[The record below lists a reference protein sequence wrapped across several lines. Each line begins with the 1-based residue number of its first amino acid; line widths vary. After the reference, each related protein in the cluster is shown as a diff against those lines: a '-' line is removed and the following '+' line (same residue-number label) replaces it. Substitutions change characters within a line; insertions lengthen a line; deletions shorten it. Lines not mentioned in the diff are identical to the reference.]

1 MTPTTNSLSHLE
13 SLPDELLLKII
24 PFLTIKDLKSLSL
37 ASYRLFDV
45 TSTEEL
51 WESVVIRKYQVR
63 KNGIQPVLKK
73 RFKTLISLDLS
84 GVFCISTAD
93 FTALM
98 TFIKVSSIKNVNLSL
113 VKIEKDRFPRQM
125 PCNKAL
131 SKVDANLLADAVNAL
146 ESVDL
151 SGTCLEILQTLAI
164 FEKIISATKLM
175 KLVIGGIN
183 LIGVPTDLFV
193 NALSRINQV
202 ELFESHM
209 NNNGSYNS
217 FSESQIL
224 GLFRKLEEVTV
235 LRSLSVSKY
244 NTSYYF
250 KEFKE
255 ALKDVQLCTVDHEVM
270 SLNKD
275 KYMYNAQYD
284 KYILNK

>member
-24 PFLTIKDLKSLSL
+24 PLLTIKDLKSLSL

-93 FTALM
+93 FTDLM

-113 VKIEKDRFPRQM
+113 VKMEKDRPPRQM

-151 SGTCLEILQTLAI
+151 SGTCLEILQILAI

-209 NNNGSYNS
+209 NIYNS
-217 FSESQIL
+217 FCESQIL
-224 GLFRKLEEVTV
+224 GLFRKLEEVTI

-275 KYMYNAQYD
+275 NMYNGQYD

>member
-24 PFLTIKDLKSLSL
+24 PLLTIKDLKSLSL

-113 VKIEKDRFPRQM
+113 VKMEKDRPPRQM

-151 SGTCLEILQTLAI
+151 SGTCLEILQILAI

-209 NNNGSYNS
+209 NIYNS
-217 FSESQIL
+217 FCESQIL
-224 GLFRKLEEVTV
+224 GLFRKLEEVTI

-275 KYMYNAQYD
+275 NMYNGQYD

>member
-24 PFLTIKDLKSLSL
+24 PLLTIKDLKSLSL

-131 SKVDANLLADAVNAL
+131 SKVDANLLADGVNAL

-151 SGTCLEILQTLAI
+151 SGTCLEILQILAI

-209 NNNGSYNS
+209 NIYNS
-217 FSESQIL
+217 FCESQIL
-224 GLFRKLEEVTV
+224 GLFRKLEEVTI

-275 KYMYNAQYD
+275 NIFNGQYD

>member
-131 SKVDANLLADAVNAL
+131 DANLLADAVNAL

-209 NNNGSYNS
+209 NNNGFYNS
-217 FSESQIL
+217 FCESQIL

-255 ALKDVQLCTVDHEVM
+255 ALKDVQLCTVDYEVM

>member
-1 MTPTTNSLSHLE
+1 M
-13 SLPDELLLKII
+13 
-24 PFLTIKDLKSLSL
+24 KSLSL

-73 RFKTLISLDLS
+73 GFKTLISLDLS

-151 SGTCLEILQTLAI
+151 SGTCLEILQILAI

-209 NNNGSYNS
+209 NNNGFYNS
-217 FSESQIL
+217 FCESQIL
-224 GLFRKLEEVTV
+224 GLFRKLEEVTI

-275 KYMYNAQYD
+275 NLYNGQYD

>member
-24 PFLTIKDLKSLSL
+24 PLLTIKDLKSLSL

-98 TFIKVSSIKNVNLSL
+98 TFIKVSSIKNVNFSL

-151 SGTCLEILQTLAI
+151 SGTCLEILQILAI

-209 NNNGSYNS
+209 NIYNS
-217 FSESQIL
+217 FCESQIL
-224 GLFRKLEEVTV
+224 GLFRKLEEVTI

-275 KYMYNAQYD
+275 NLYNGQYD